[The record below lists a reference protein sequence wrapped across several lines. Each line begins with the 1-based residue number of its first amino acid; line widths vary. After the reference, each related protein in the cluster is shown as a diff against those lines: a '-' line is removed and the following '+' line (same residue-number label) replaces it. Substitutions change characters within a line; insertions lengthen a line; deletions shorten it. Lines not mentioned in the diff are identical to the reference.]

1 MTEINKKELRKE
13 LLRRRNAMLQQE
25 RKEKSARIANKVM
38 ALDMFKKSNKVLLYE
53 AIRSEVETELIYR
66 EAKKQKKAIYYPR
79 VIGDKMEFYLVDE
92 STEFDISNFGIREPR
107 PETTKAYEPNSK
119 DAVFMLMPGAVFDKA
134 GNRIGYGGGYYD
146 KYIHWLYH
154 HIAEDNVAKV
164 AVAFECQLVDI
175 GVIECES
182 HDIKVN
188 YIITE
193 SQQIKVQSE

>member
-1 MTEINKKELRKE
+1 MFFYPKEFEVDLLSLLEDKSKNFFLPKINGENLLCCPYGKDDELCVSCFKTKEPLS
-13 LLRRRNAMLQQE
+13 
-25 RKEKSARIANKVM
+25 SAIDESI
-38 ALDMFKKSNKVLLYE
+38 LDMVIVPALAVDKNN
-53 AIRSEVETELIYR
+53 YR
-66 EAKKQKKAIYYPR
+66 
-79 VIGDKMEFYLVDE
+79 L
-92 STEFDISNFGIREPR
+92 
-107 PETTKAYEPNSK
+107 
-119 DAVFMLMPGAVFDKA
+119 
-134 GNRIGYGGGYYD
+134 GYGGGYYD
-146 KYIHWLYH
+146 KYIHWLYQ